1 MRYDM
6 TIIDIIPIIETL
18 SHADKLK
25 LLREKVY
32 LYQSD
37 FLRRTILCGILWVWQ
52 RGEDADVARHHDEYL
67 YDVK

>member
-1 MRYDM
+1 M
-6 TIIDIIPIIETL
+6 TITDIIPIIETL

-32 LYQSD
+32 LYKSD

-52 RGEDADVARHHDEYL
+52 RGKMRMWRDTTMNISMM
-67 YDVK
+67 